1 MTASL
6 RGLAALAAIAL
17 ALLIA
22 SLVGARGTQRLDDHA
37 VLANFDPARVQAIS
51 WSGAQPNTALGLVRS
66 GQGWKFQNDPTT
78 PIVTRSVEDVLSSL
92 RSARWHRRADHGRLG
107 AVRRSVTLSLGQRQP
122 TIASPA
128 LPGGAAPPNR
138 GAGLIELG
146 DPLAGTGQTWIAVD
160 HGDALLVDNWLVS
173 LLDPT
178 ELTFR
183 DRAPLAAAAS
193 ATTIAIHGAHE
204 LELTGN
210 PRRLHGMLVAPA
222 RVDALTSAL
231 ANLQLVSTEGASPA
245 PVMTI
250 VVDGLSVGIGGACP
264 NNRVAMVVASTMPA
278 CADAAA
284 VTEVVHATDALAG
297 PPADV
302 IDRRPA
308 ASGFNRIELVDG
320 TVALDKHIT
329 VTIHD
334 VVHDADPDRIA
345 ELLRA
350 LAEPGEP
357 VAIST
362 GAPPVSLIIPQ
373 VGALDVFTDR
383 VQRRGDPLALTISP
397 ATRAILVRPARSL
410 VDAERWSEEPTT
422 ITTISLDG
430 VTYQRG
436 AVLGEWSR
444 TPAAKID
451 PALVDAL
458 AESVAK
464 VHAPARAGTAATP
477 HHLVVTFTPP
487 IGATVTHAI
496 DLGAPTA
503 DGCPGLIAGEAVTAP
518 LALCMAVGAVGA
530 VAALAH

>member
-1 MTASL
+1 VATAAEDRVTASS
-6 RGLAALAAIAL
+6 RGLVALAAIAL

-22 SLVGARGTQRLDDHA
+22 TLVGARGTQRLDDHA
-37 VLANFDPARVQAIS
+37 VLANFDPARVQAIT
-51 WSGAQPNTALGLVRS
+51 WSPPNVGLARS
-66 GQGWKFQNDPTT
+66 GQGWKFANDPMT
-78 PIVTRSVEDVLSSL
+78 PVITRSVEDVLSSL
-92 RSARWHRRADHGRLG
+92 RSARWHRRADRTRLG
-107 AVRRSVTLSLGQRQP
+107 TVRRSVTLSLGQRQT
-122 TIASPA
+122 TID
-128 LPGGAAPPNR
+128 
-138 GAGLIELG
+138 LG
-146 DPLAGTGQTWIAVD
+146 DPLAGTDQTWIAVD
-160 HGDALLVDNWLVS
+160 RGDALLVDNWLVS

-178 ELTFR
+178 ALAFR

-204 LELTGN
+204 LELAGN

-231 ANLQLVSTEGASPA
+231 ANLQLVSIEASSPA
-245 PVMTI
+245 PVTTI
-250 VVDGLSVGIGGACP
+250 VIDGLSVGIGGACP
-264 NNRVAMVVASTMPA
+264 SNRIAVVVASAKPA
-278 CADAAA
+278 CAEAAA
-284 VTEVVHATDALAG
+284 VTEVAHAIDALAG

-308 ASGFNRIELVDG
+308 ASGFDRIELVDG
-320 TVALDKHIT
+320 TVALGKHIT
-329 VTIHD
+329 ITIHD
-334 VVHDADPDRIA
+334 VVHEADPDRIA

-357 VAIST
+357 VAPST
-362 GAPPVSLIIPQ
+362 DKPSVSLVIPQ

-383 VQRRGDPLALTISP
+383 VQRRGDPLALTITP
-397 ATRAILVRPARSL
+397 ATRAILVRPARTL

-430 VTYQRG
+430 ATYQRG

-444 TPAAKID
+444 TPAAKTD

-464 VHAPARAGTAATP
+464 LRAPARTGTAATP
-477 HHLVVTFTPP
+477 HHLVVTFAPP
-487 IGATVTHAI
+487 IGSAVTHAI

-503 DGCPGLIAGEAVTAP
+503 DGCPALIAGEAVTAP
-518 LALCMAVGAVGA
+518 LPLCVAVMTVVA

>member
-1 MTASL
+1 VTASM
-6 RGLAALAAIAL
+6 RGLIALAAIAL
-17 ALLIA
+17 ALVIA
-22 SLVGARGTQRLDDHA
+22 SLVGARGAQRLDDHA
-37 VLANFDPARVQAIS
+37 VLANFDPARVQAIT
-51 WSGAQPNTALGLVRS
+51 WSGAQPNAALGLARS
-66 GQGWKFQNDPTT
+66 GQGWKFANDPTT
-78 PIVTRSVEDVLSSL
+78 RVIARSVEDVLSSL
-92 RSARWHRRADHGRLG
+92 RSARWHRRADHARLG
-107 AVRRSVTLSLGQRQP
+107 TVRRSVTLSLGQRQY
-122 TIASPA
+122 TID
-128 LPGGAAPPNR
+128 
-138 GAGLIELG
+138 LG
-146 DPLAGTGQTWIAVD
+146 DPLAGTDQTWIAVD

-178 ELTFR
+178 ALAFR
-183 DRAPLAAAAS
+183 DRAPLAAAAG
-193 ATTIAIHGAHE
+193 AITIAIHGAHE
-204 LELTGN
+204 LELAGN

-231 ANLQLVSTEGASPA
+231 ANLQLVSSEASSPA
-245 PVMTI
+245 PVTTI
-250 VVDGLSVGIGGACP
+250 VVDRLSVGIGGACP
-264 NNRVAMVVASTMPA
+264 NNRVAVVVASTRPA

-284 VTEVVHATDALAG
+284 VTEVVHAIDALAG

-320 TVALDKHIT
+320 TVALDKHVT

-334 VVHDADPDRIA
+334 VVHNADPDRIA

-350 LAEPGEP
+350 LAEPGQP
-357 VAIST
+357 VALST
-362 GAPPVSLIIPQ
+362 GTPPVSLIIPQ
-373 VGALDVFTDR
+373 VGALDVFADR

-436 AVLGEWSR
+436 AVIGEWSR
-444 TPAAKID
+444 TPAAKTD

-464 VHAPARAGTAATP
+464 LHAPGRTGVAATP
-477 HHLVVTFTPP
+477 HHLVVTFAPP
-487 IGATVTHAI
+487 IGATVRHAI
-496 DLGAPTA
+496 ELGSPTA
-503 DGCPGLIAGEAVTAP
+503 DGCPAVIAGEPVTAP
-518 LALCMAVGAVGA
+518 LALCVA